1 MVSKKSEVAEIAE
14 NVMKGAGAIMTGLT
28 NFLNPAPK
36 KDAPAEDRP
45 PVLKGLSPVSKGAA
59 VSSWLDLAS
68 DDDDDIVD
76 VTPGRAQVGQAPR
89 AKPVITVTNDNL
101 NNDVDKQVGVN
112 QQLCTPS
119 KLAKLAAN
127 SSFAHL
133 VENQSTGAGSH
144 RSRRS
149 SANDPIVRIRN
160 ESAASTSTSASRSRS
175 RKRASSEVDL
185 QPKSQ
190 RYVRKKTSQRKIGE
204 YLEECDYGC
213 DGEMVMDNCP
223 AHDEAAKRKTR
234 RDSKKSKE
242 NSEKVSSLPVPK
254 IRTKR
259 SPETIPT
266 TNKFD
271 VLENVEQSDQN

>member
-1 MVSKKSEVAEIAE
+1 MSKKSDVAEIAE
-14 NVMKGAGAIMTGLT
+14 NVMKGAGAIMSGLS
-28 NFLNPAPK
+28 NFLNPVPVQRK
-36 KDAPAEDRP
+36 KEKPAA
-45 PVLKGLSPVSKGAA
+45 KTT
-59 VSSWLDLAS
+59 SSWVDLA
-68 DDDDDIVD
+68 DDDEDEVVD
-76 VTPGRAQVGQAPR
+76 VTPGRNQVGQAPR
-89 AKPVITVTNDNL
+89 AIPSISIHDENVSQHENITQLDREL
-101 NNDVDKQVGVN
+101 N
-112 QQLCTPS
+112 TPS

-133 VENQSTGAGSH
+133 VENQSTGTGSH

-190 RYVRKKTSQRKIGE
+190 RFVRKKTSQRKIGE

-271 VLENVEQSDQN
+271 VLENVDQSDQN

>member
-1 MVSKKSEVAEIAE
+1 
-14 NVMKGAGAIMTGLT
+14 MKGAGAIMTGLT

-127 SSFAHL
+127 SSFAYL

-149 SANDPIVRIRN
+149 SANDPIQRLRA

-175 RKRASSEVDL
+175 RKRNSSEVDA
-185 QPKSQ
+185 QPKPQ
-190 RYVRKKTSQRKIGE
+190 RFVKKKIASKKVD
-204 YLEECDYGC
+204 EEDECEYGC
-213 DGEMVMDNCP
+213 NDDMIMDNCP

-234 RDSKKSKE
+234 RDSKKSSKE
-242 NSEKVSSLPVPK
+242 PAEKPSSLPVPK
-254 IRTKR
+254 MRTRK
-259 SPETIPT
+259 SPDAVITS
-266 TNKFD
+266 NKFD
-271 VLENVEQSDQN
+271 VLENASHSDNQN